1 MKPEMP
7 PRTTDLSTITQCT
20 IVTYGPQRASAS
32 VVDCGREHNFAPAAN
47 TAATGGIHAAL
58 IDQPSAVVAKCP
70 NGQASRPEASISRV
84 SNLSPADEDYCRR
97 LPNERQTS
105 ATERKDS
112 ACLTYFDAYCFGH
125 AAARAGQAQET
136 FWLCCCW
143 LSLAPAG
150 VLLTGPHLQILLRAA
165 PKHFQ
170 TGLRAKRGGRLPK
183 ARPIGAPEGVRKS

>member
-1 MKPEMP
+1 MKPQMP
-7 PRTTDLSTITQCT
+7 PRTTRLSTITQCT
-20 IVTYGPQRASAS
+20 IVTYGPQLVSAS
-32 VVDCGREHNFAPAAN
+32 VVDCGRENNFAPSTD

-58 IDQPSAVVAKCP
+58 IDHPSIVVAKCP
-70 NGQASRPEASISRV
+70 NGQASRPGASISTV
-84 SNLSPADEDYCRR
+84 SNLSPADEDYCQR

-112 ACLTYFDAYCFGH
+112 ACLTYFHAYCFGH
-125 AAARAGQAQET
+125 AAARMEHAQET

-150 VLLTGPHLQILLRAA
+150 VLLTGPHLQILLRAS

-170 TGLRAKRGGRLPK
+170 TGLRANRGGRLPT
-183 ARPIGAPEGVRKS
+183 ARPIGAPEGGGR